1 MVVEKGNKVKVEY
14 EGKLDSGEVF
24 DSSTHGDHS
33 HPMEFEVGS
42 GKVIKGFD
50 EAVIGMNINEEKD
63 VKIKSEDAYGERN
76 EELKKE
82 IPKESL
88 KLGEG
93 QKVEKGMTLG
103 MQTPQGPFPVKVDD
117 IKENTIVLD
126 MNHPLAGQNLNFKI
140 KVIEVN

>member
-50 EAVIGMNINEEKD
+50 EAVIGMNEGEEKTFTLP
-63 VKIKSEDAYGERN
+63 SAEAYGDVRP
-76 EELKKE
+76 ELVKKVPKDKMPQDQEIKPGMMLALGTPDGQQIPARITDVNDKE
-82 IPKESL
+82 I
-88 KLGEG
+88 
-93 QKVEKGMTLG
+93 
-103 MQTPQGPFPVKVDD
+103 
-117 IKENTIVLD
+117 TIDL
-126 MNHPLAGQNLNFKI
+126 NHPLAGKTLNFKI
-140 KVIEVN
+140 KIVE